1 MNEGIYPVSGCLAV
15 IDKEDKRIAA
25 LNRRKRTVNS
35 LWIGSTQYV
44 VGETMSLACKCEPY
58 DMDEKKASEALPR
71 MPTTKR
77 SMLNDYSES

>member
-1 MNEGIYPVSGCLAV
+1 MRAF
-15 IDKEDKRIAA
+15 
-25 LNRRKRTVNS
+25 
-35 LWIGSTQYV
+35 
-44 VGETMSLACKCEPY
+44 